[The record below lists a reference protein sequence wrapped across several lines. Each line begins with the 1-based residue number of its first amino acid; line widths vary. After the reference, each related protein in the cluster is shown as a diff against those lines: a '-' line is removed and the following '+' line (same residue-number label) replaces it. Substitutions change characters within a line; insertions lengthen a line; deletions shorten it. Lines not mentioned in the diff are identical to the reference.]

1 MGKIPNLDNRDYDKL
16 LKEVKELARQYTPEW
31 NFDEKS
37 SDFGVVFSKIF
48 CKMMENTISKYR
60 YIEIMDLHGNNHVVI
75 EPNCCIISSIK
86 VYNTKINGKGCL
98 KRTSLIDIRK
108 NIKPNTACILNVDY
122 TCGIPNKI
130 IEIKNC
136 YGGKCNIELI
146 ENGFNGNNDYA
157 NGLEFK
163 YPLYIRIFNSIFR

>member
-1 MGKIPNLDNRDYDKL
+1 MLMEKFMTNISNFLSIIGLLSIIISFLKLFYNNKKYDNSIIIYC
-16 LKEVKELARQYTPEW
+16 
-31 NFDEKS
+31 
-37 SDFGVVFSKIF
+37 SDNI
-48 CKMMENTISKYR
+48 ENTISKYR